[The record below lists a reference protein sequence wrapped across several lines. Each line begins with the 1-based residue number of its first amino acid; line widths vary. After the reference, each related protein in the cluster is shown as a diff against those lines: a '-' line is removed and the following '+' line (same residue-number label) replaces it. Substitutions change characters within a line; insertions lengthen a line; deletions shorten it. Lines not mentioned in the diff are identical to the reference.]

1 MLICVKS
8 NDRKM
13 DGLNWRHTLVSW
25 VRNYNEIYM
34 GSGVFINCIIC
45 TQINQINF
53 IESPIEDIAHF
64 DVNEFFAKFKEKMQG
79 KVEIKE
85 DLLEFIK
92 RKNFLPVLHVS
103 IFNVLPSLVDYYPD
117 FEPQLDETSQIIVH
131 DFMFIY
137 SIFLHFSCVMF
148 PEPFFHS
155 KCISLKPKC
164 QSSIK
169 TFLEIVAKSEKF
181 DRNSLRMAIRDST
194 PENPR
199 LSFLYLKFNSPQRTA
214 KNFKNSPPTPT
225 SQLLDEKGRE
235 VKLLKA
241 QLDSEKYERGFLE
254 VQVKQYEERLT
265 KLGECSLMFLANF
278 IFKRKYPL
286 L

>member
-1 MLICVKS
+1 MKYV
-8 NDRKM
+8 
-13 DGLNWRHTLVSW
+13 
-25 VRNYNEIYM
+25 
-34 GSGVFINCIIC
+34 GSGVFIHCIIC
-45 TQINQINF
+45 IQINQTNF
-53 IESPIEDIAHF
+53 IENPIADIAYF
-64 DVNEFFAKFKEKMQG
+64 DVNEFFVKFKDKMKQ

-92 RKNFLPVLHVS
+92 RKHVLHVPCVS
-103 IFNVLPSLVDYYPD
+103 IFNVLTSLVGYYPD
-117 FEPQLDETSQIIVH
+117 FEPQLDETSQIIVQ

-164 QSSIK
+164 QSSIQ
-169 TFLEIVAKSEKF
+169 TFLEILAKSEKF

-194 PENPR
+194 PANPR
-199 LSFLYLKFNSPQRTA
+199 LSFLHLNFNTPQRSP

-254 VQVKQYEERLT
+254 VQVKQYEERLS
-265 KLGECSLMFLANF
+265 KLGECSPNFFSSKYFFLNF
-278 IFKRKYPL
+278 F
-286 L
+286 